1 MTDKKQNIDKYDLD
15 KVMTRKSFMDKII
28 EYFLDS
34 TDRTTFSG
42 KDKILFYKELVYMMK
57 G

>member
-1 MTDKKQNIDKYDLD
+1 MSK
-15 KVMTRKSFMDKII
+15 KSFMDKII
-28 EYFLDS
+28 ESVINSSDKTS
-34 TDRTTFSG
+34 FSG